1 MKRNQAER
9 GDTLVEVTVAMAVLG
24 LMLAASLAVI
34 NRGLMGVSNA
44 VERTSVRASLS
55 SQAELLR
62 YVFDDPV
69 TNKNVYE
76 QILKRTKPNNNL
88 GQNGCEIG
96 GGGFYLSVNNKTGTS
111 PVEPVEMHELD
122 PAKTQQLA
130 NNVYG
135 QPEAGR
141 IGNSNESNGI
151 WIEGYKR
158 PGGAGNS
165 MPGYIDF
172 YVRACWTPYAAQ
184 QPGSGRMEANV
195 RVYYKGN

>member
-24 LMLAASLAVI
+24 LMLAASLAII
-34 NRGLMGVSNA
+34 NRSLMGVSNA
-44 VERTSVRASLS
+44 VERTSIRASLNTEV
-55 SQAELLR
+55 ELLR
-62 YVFDDPV
+62 YIFDDQV
-69 TNKNVYE
+69 ANKKLVDDIVNNTKSNQNVE
-76 QILKRTKPNNNL
+76 SR
-88 GQNGCEIG
+88 GCEIG
-96 GGGFYLSVNNKTGTS
+96 DKSFTLYDTGNQA
-111 PVEPVEMHELD
+111 EPV
-122 PAKTQQLA
+122 AKNEFISDYKVAEHVGGKPGISKQ
-130 NNVYG
+130 G
-135 QPEAGR
+135 QH
-141 IGNSNESNGI
+141 NGI

-195 RVYYKGN
+195 RVYYKGK

>member
-24 LMLAASLAVI
+24 LMLAASLAII
-34 NRGLMGVSNA
+34 NRSLMGVSNA
-44 VERTSVRASLS
+44 VERTSARASLNTEV
-55 SQAELLR
+55 ELLR
-62 YVFDDPV
+62 YIFDDQV
-69 TNKNVYE
+69 TNKKLVDDIVNKTQSDQKVE
-76 QILKRTKPNNNL
+76 GR
-88 GQNGCEIG
+88 GCEIG
-96 GGGFYLSVNNKTGTS
+96 TNSFTLYYDTGNQAAPVAKNELTPDDKVAEHVGGKPGIS
-111 PVEPVEMHELD
+111 
-122 PAKTQQLA
+122 QQ
-130 NNVYG
+130 G
-135 QPEAGR
+135 PH
-141 IGNSNESNGI
+141 NGI

-184 QPGSGRMEANV
+184 QLGSGRMEANV

>member
-1 MKRNQAER
+1 MKKSRAER

-24 LMLAASLAVI
+24 LMLAASLAII
-34 NRGLMGVSNA
+34 NRSLMGVSNA
-44 VERTSVRASLS
+44 VERTSIRASLNTEV
-55 SQAELLR
+55 ELLR
-62 YVFDDPV
+62 YIFDDQV
-69 TNKNVYE
+69 TNKNLVDD
-76 QILKRTKPNNNL
+76 IVSKTKSDPKVESR
-88 GQNGCEIG
+88 GCEIG
-96 GGGFYLSVNNKTGTS
+96 TNSFTLYDTGNQAAPVAKNELTPDDKVAEHVGGKPGIS
-111 PVEPVEMHELD
+111 
-122 PAKTQQLA
+122 QQQ
-130 NNVYG
+130 G
-135 QPEAGR
+135 QH
-141 IGNSNESNGI
+141 NGI

>member
-24 LMLAASLAVI
+24 LMLAASLAII
-34 NRGLMGVSNA
+34 NRSLMGVSNA
-44 VERTSVRASLS
+44 VERTSIRASLNTEV
-55 SQAELLR
+55 ELLR
-62 YVFDDPV
+62 YIFDDQV
-69 TNKNVYE
+69 TNKKLVDDIVSKTQPDQKVE
-76 QILKRTKPNNNL
+76 SR
-88 GQNGCEIG
+88 GCEIG
-96 GGGFYLSVNNKTGTS
+96 TNSFTLYDTGNQAVPVAKNELTPDDKVAEHVGGKPGIS
-111 PVEPVEMHELD
+111 
-122 PAKTQQLA
+122 QRQ
-130 NNVYG
+130 G
-135 QPEAGR
+135 QH
-141 IGNSNESNGI
+141 NGI

-184 QPGSGRMEANV
+184 QLGSGRMEANV

>member
-1 MKRNQAER
+1 MKRNRAER

-24 LMLAASLAVI
+24 LMLAASLAII
-34 NRGLMGVSNA
+34 NRSLMGVSNA
-44 VERTSVRASLS
+44 VERTSIRASLNTEV
-55 SQAELLR
+55 ELLR
-62 YVFDDPV
+62 YIFDDQV
-69 TNKNVYE
+69 TNKKLVDDIVSKTQSDPKVE
-76 QILKRTKPNNNL
+76 SR
-88 GQNGCEIG
+88 GCEIDTNSFTLYDTGNQAAPVAKNELTQDDKVAENVG
-96 GGGFYLSVNNKTGTS
+96 GKPGIS
-111 PVEPVEMHELD
+111 
-122 PAKTQQLA
+122 QQ
-130 NNVYG
+130 G
-135 QPEAGR
+135 KH
-141 IGNSNESNGI
+141 NGI

>member
-24 LMLAASLAVI
+24 LMLAASLAII
-34 NRGLMGVSNA
+34 NRSLMGVSNA
-44 VERTSVRASLS
+44 VERTSARASLNTEV
-55 SQAELLR
+55 ELLR
-62 YVFDDPV
+62 YIFDDQV
-69 TNKNVYE
+69 TNKNLVDDIVNKTQSDQKVE
-76 QILKRTKPNNNL
+76 GR
-88 GQNGCEIG
+88 GCEISANSFTLYVYDTGNQAATVVKNELTRDDKVAENVG
-96 GGGFYLSVNNKTGTS
+96 GKPGIS
-111 PVEPVEMHELD
+111 
-122 PAKTQQLA
+122 QQQ
-130 NNVYG
+130 G
-135 QPEAGR
+135 KH
-141 IGNSNESNGI
+141 NGI
-151 WIEGYKR
+151 WIEGYKH

>member
-24 LMLAASLAVI
+24 LMLAASLAII
-34 NRGLMGVSNA
+34 NRSLMGVSNA
-44 VERTSVRASLS
+44 VERTSARASLNTEV
-55 SQAELLR
+55 ELLR
-62 YVFDDPV
+62 YIFDDQV
-69 TNKNVYE
+69 TNKKLVDDIVSKTQSDQKVE
-76 QILKRTKPNNNL
+76 GR
-88 GQNGCEIG
+88 GCEIG
-96 GGGFYLSVNNKTGTS
+96 TNSFTLYYDTGNQAAPVAKNELTPDDKVAEHVGGKPGIS
-111 PVEPVEMHELD
+111 
-122 PAKTQQLA
+122 QQ
-130 NNVYG
+130 G
-135 QPEAGR
+135 
-141 IGNSNESNGI
+141 SHNGI

-184 QPGSGRMEANV
+184 QLGSGRMEANV

>member
-24 LMLAASLAVI
+24 LMLAASLAII
-34 NRGLMGVSNA
+34 NRSLMGVSNA
-44 VERTSVRASLS
+44 VERTSARASLNTEV
-55 SQAELLR
+55 ELLR
-62 YVFDDPV
+62 YIFDDQV
-69 TNKNVYE
+69 TNKKLVDDIVSKTQSDQKVE
-76 QILKRTKPNNNL
+76 GR
-88 GQNGCEIG
+88 GCEIG
-96 GGGFYLSVNNKTGTS
+96 TNSFTLYYDTGNQAAPVAKNELTPDDKVAEHVGGKPGIS
-111 PVEPVEMHELD
+111 
-122 PAKTQQLA
+122 QQ
-130 NNVYG
+130 G
-135 QPEAGR
+135 PH
-141 IGNSNESNGI
+141 NGI

-184 QPGSGRMEANV
+184 QLGSGRMEANV

>member
-62 YVFDDPV
+62 YVFDDPD
-69 TNKNVYE
+69 TNKVTYGK
-76 QILKRTKPNNNL
+76 ILDIFKYAKPSKDL

-96 GGGFYLSVNNKTGTS
+96 GGGFYLSVNNKTGTP
-111 PVEPVEMHELD
+111 PVEIHELD
-122 PAKTQQLA
+122 SAGTTKLT

-135 QPEAGR
+135 QPEAGDDK
-141 IGNSNESNGI
+141 GNSLGI
-151 WIEGYKR
+151 WIEGDKHD
-158 PGGAGNS
+158 GQKDG

-172 YVRACWTPYAAQ
+172 YVRACWTPHAAQ
-184 QPGSGRMEANV
+184 RPGSGRMESNV
-195 RVYYKGN
+195 RVYYKK

>member
-69 TNKNVYE
+69 TNEETYKK
-76 QILKRTKPNNNL
+76 ILGRTKPNNNL

-96 GGGFYLSVNNKTGTS
+96 GGGFYLSVNNKTGTP
-111 PVEPVEMHELD
+111 PVEIHELD
-122 PAKTQQLA
+122 SAGINKLA
-130 NNVYG
+130 DNVYG
-135 QPEAGR
+135 QPEAGN
-141 IGNSNESNGI
+141 NSGVSRGI
-151 WIEGYKR
+151 WIEGDKHD
-158 PGGAGNS
+158 GQQNG

-172 YVRACWTPYAAQ
+172 YVRACWTPHAAQ
-184 QPGSGRMEANV
+184 QPGSGRMESNV
-195 RVYYKGN
+195 RVYYKDK

>member
-24 LMLAASLAVI
+24 LMLAASLAII
-34 NRGLMGVSNA
+34 NRSLMGVSNA
-44 VERTSVRASLS
+44 VERTSIRASLNTEV
-55 SQAELLR
+55 ELLR
-62 YVFDDPV
+62 YIFDDQV
-69 TNKNVYE
+69 ANKKLVDDIVNNTKSNQNVE
-76 QILKRTKPNNNL
+76 SR
-88 GQNGCEIG
+88 GCEIG
-96 GGGFYLSVNNKTGTS
+96 DKSFTLYDTGNQA
-111 PVEPVEMHELD
+111 EPV
-122 PAKTQQLA
+122 AKNEFTPDYKVAEHVGGKPGISRQ
-130 NNVYG
+130 G
-135 QPEAGR
+135 QH
-141 IGNSNESNGI
+141 NGI
-151 WIEGYKR
+151 WIEGDKH

>member
-24 LMLAASLAVI
+24 LMLAASLAII
-34 NRGLMGVSNA
+34 NRSLMGVSNA
-44 VERTSVRASLS
+44 VERTSIRASLNTEV
-55 SQAELLR
+55 ELLR
-62 YVFDDPV
+62 YIFDDQV
-69 TNKNVYE
+69 TNKNLVDDIVSKTQPDQKVE
-76 QILKRTKPNNNL
+76 SR
-88 GQNGCEIG
+88 GCEIG
-96 GGGFYLSVNNKTGTS
+96 TNSFTLYDTGNQAVPVAKNELTPDDKVAEHVGGKPGIS
-111 PVEPVEMHELD
+111 
-122 PAKTQQLA
+122 QQQ
-130 NNVYG
+130 G
-135 QPEAGR
+135 QH
-141 IGNSNESNGI
+141 NGI

-184 QPGSGRMEANV
+184 QLGSGRMEANV

>member
-24 LMLAASLAVI
+24 LMLAASLAII
-34 NRGLMGVSNA
+34 NRSLMGVSNA
-44 VERTSVRASLS
+44 VERTSIRASLNTEV
-55 SQAELLR
+55 ELLR
-62 YVFDDPV
+62 YIFDDQV
-69 TNKNVYE
+69 TNKKLVDDIVSKTQSDQKVE
-76 QILKRTKPNNNL
+76 SR
-88 GQNGCEIG
+88 GCEIG
-96 GGGFYLSVNNKTGTS
+96 TNSFTLYDTGNQAVPVAKNELTPDDKVAEHVGGKPGIS
-111 PVEPVEMHELD
+111 
-122 PAKTQQLA
+122 QQQ
-130 NNVYG
+130 G
-135 QPEAGR
+135 QH
-141 IGNSNESNGI
+141 NGI

-184 QPGSGRMEANV
+184 QLGSGRMEANV

>member
-24 LMLAASLAVI
+24 LMLASLAII
-34 NRGLMGVSNA
+34 NRSLMGVSNA
-44 VERTSVRASLS
+44 VERTSARASLNTEV
-55 SQAELLR
+55 ELLR
-62 YVFDDPV
+62 YIFDDQV
-69 TNKNVYE
+69 TNKKLVDDIVSKTQSDQKVE
-76 QILKRTKPNNNL
+76 GR
-88 GQNGCEIG
+88 GCEIG
-96 GGGFYLSVNNKTGTS
+96 TNSFTLYYDTGNQAAPVAKNELTPDDKVAEHVGGKPGIS
-111 PVEPVEMHELD
+111 
-122 PAKTQQLA
+122 QQ
-130 NNVYG
+130 G
-135 QPEAGR
+135 PH
-141 IGNSNESNGI
+141 NGI

-184 QPGSGRMEANV
+184 QLGSGRMEANV

>member
-69 TNKNVYE
+69 TNEETYKK
-76 QILKRTKPNNNL
+76 ILKYTEPNGKL

-96 GGGFYLSVNNKTGTS
+96 NGGFYLSVGGGTS
-111 PVEPVEMHELD
+111 PVEYNKLNSVGTDHLV
-122 PAKTQQLA
+122 

-135 QPEAGR
+135 QPEAASDKSD
-141 IGNSNESNGI
+141 NSLGI
-151 WIEGYKR
+151 WIEGDKHD
-158 PGGAGNS
+158 GQKDG

-172 YVRACWTPYAAQ
+172 YVRACWTPHAAQ
-184 QPGSGRMEANV
+184 QPGSGRMESNV
-195 RVYYKGN
+195 RVYYKN

>member
-1 MKRNQAER
+1 MGKKRAER

-69 TNKNVYE
+69 TNKEAYGK
-76 QILKRTKPNNNL
+76 ILDIFKYAKPSKDL
-88 GQNGCEIG
+88 GQNGCKIG
-96 GGGFYLSVNNKTGTS
+96 GGGFYLSVSEVVGA
-111 PVEPVEMHELD
+111 PPVEMHKLNSVD
-122 PAKTQQLA
+122 TAHLT

-135 QPEAGR
+135 QPEAAR
-141 IGNSNESNGI
+141 DKSGNSLGI
-151 WIEGYKR
+151 WIEGDKHD
-158 PGGAGNS
+158 GQNG

-172 YVRACWTPYAAQ
+172 YVRACWTPHAAQ
-184 QPGSGRMEANV
+184 QPGSGRMESNV
-195 RVYYKGN
+195 RVYYK

>member
-69 TNKNVYE
+69 TNKDVYDK
-76 QILKRTKPNNNL
+76 ILSRTQPNNNL
-88 GQNGCEIG
+88 GQKGCEIG
-96 GGGFYLSVNNKTGTS
+96 NNSGFYLSVNNKTGT
-111 PVEPVEMHELD
+111 PPVEMHELD
-122 PAKTQQLA
+122 SADTAHLT
-130 NNVYG
+130 NNVYSVDRKSV
-135 QPEAGR
+135 GR
-141 IGNSNESNGI
+141 E
-151 WIEGYKR
+151 
-158 PGGAGNS
+158 
-165 MPGYIDF
+165 
-172 YVRACWTPYAAQ
+172 
-184 QPGSGRMEANV
+184 
-195 RVYYKGN
+195 RV

>member
-1 MKRNQAER
+1 MKRNQTER

-69 TNKNVYE
+69 TNKDVYDK
-76 QILKRTKPNNNL
+76 ILSRTQPNNNL
-88 GQNGCEIG
+88 GQKGCEIG
-96 GGGFYLSVNNKTGTS
+96 NNSGFYLSVNNKTGT
-111 PVEPVEMHELD
+111 PPVEMHELD
-122 PAKTQQLA
+122 SADTAHLT

-135 QPEAGR
+135 QPEAGDNN
-141 IGNSNESNGI
+141 GNGVSQGI
-151 WIEGYKR
+151 WIEGDKHDVQ
-158 PGGAGNS
+158 GD

-172 YVRACWTPYAAQ
+172 YVRACWTPHAAQ
-184 QPGSGRMEANV
+184 QPGSGRMESNV
-195 RVYYKGN
+195 RVYYKK

>member
-24 LMLAASLAVI
+24 LMLAASLAII
-34 NRGLMGVSNA
+34 NRSLMGVSNA
-44 VERTSVRASLS
+44 VERTSIRASLNTEV
-55 SQAELLR
+55 ELLR
-62 YVFDDPV
+62 YIFDDQV
-69 TNKNVYE
+69 ANKKLVDDIVNE
-76 QILKRTKPNNNL
+76 TKSD
-88 GQNGCEIG
+88 QKVESRGCEISDKSFTLYDTGNQAAPVARNKLNQDDKVAEHVG
-96 GGGFYLSVNNKTGTS
+96 GKPGIS
-111 PVEPVEMHELD
+111 
-122 PAKTQQLA
+122 QQQ
-130 NNVYG
+130 G
-135 QPEAGR
+135 QH
-141 IGNSNESNGI
+141 NGI

-195 RVYYKGN
+195 RVYYKDN

>member
-24 LMLAASLAVI
+24 LMLAASLAII
-34 NRGLMGVSNA
+34 NRSLMGVSNA
-44 VERTSVRASLS
+44 VERTSVRASLNTEV
-55 SQAELLR
+55 ELLR
-62 YVFDDPV
+62 YIFDDQV
-69 TNKNVYE
+69 TNKNLVDDIVKKTQSDQKIE
-76 QILKRTKPNNNL
+76 GR
-88 GQNGCEIG
+88 GCEIG
-96 GGGFYLSVNNKTGTS
+96 TNSFTLYDTGNQAVPVAKNELTPDDKVAEHVGGKPGISK
-111 PVEPVEMHELD
+111 
-122 PAKTQQLA
+122 Q
-130 NNVYG
+130 G
-135 QPEAGR
+135 QH
-141 IGNSNESNGI
+141 NGI

-184 QPGSGRMEANV
+184 QMGSGRMEANV

>member
-69 TNKNVYE
+69 TNKDVYDK
-76 QILKRTKPNNNL
+76 ILILSRTQPNNNL
-88 GQNGCEIG
+88 GQKGCEIG
-96 GGGFYLSVNNKTGTS
+96 NNSGFYLSVNNKTGT
-111 PVEPVEMHELD
+111 PPVEMHELD
-122 PAKTQQLA
+122 SADTAHLT

-135 QPEAGR
+135 QPEAAR
-141 IGNSNESNGI
+141 DKSGNSLGI
-151 WIEGYKR
+151 WIEGDKHD
-158 PGGAGNS
+158 GQGD

-172 YVRACWTPYAAQ
+172 YVRACWTPHAAQ

>member
-69 TNKNVYE
+69 INKDTYQWIIDN
-76 QILKRTKPNNNL
+76 TKPNVSL
-88 GQNGCEIG
+88 GQKGCEIG
-96 GGGFYLSVNNKTGTS
+96 NGSGFYLSVGGGTS
-111 PVEPVEMHELD
+111 PVDKHELN
-122 PAKTQQLA
+122 PANTTELA

-135 QPEAGR
+135 QPEAGDDK
-141 IGNSNESNGI
+141 GNSLGI
-151 WIEGYKR
+151 WIEGDKHDGN
-158 PGGAGNS
+158 GG

-172 YVRACWTPYAAQ
+172 YVRACWTPHAAQ
-184 QPGSGRMEANV
+184 QPGSGRMESNV
-195 RVYYKGN
+195 RVYYKN